1 MLSQNRHFFFRR
13 RRDKQGGKVAFC
25 SIRPQLPRFDQVFS
39 SSPSFY
45 SHLNVPTESVKTSCF
60 PPCFRQCKLLY
71 LLRNPA
77 KYVAVSFPPLALK
90 GHRVPPLNRKTQTE
104 EGCRRRREE
113 TCSSD
118 QVATARSVEAPQLV
132 FAPRL
137 LILLFTETQSGCSWS
152 QYGGG
157 AVPGNCFLPPIPS
170 PSPLV
175 EGDRSLKNLANGV

>member
-77 KYVAVSFPPLALK
+77 KYDAVSFPPLALK

-104 EGCRRRREE
+104 EVVDGGGRRHVHR
-113 TCSSD
+113 T
-118 QVATARSVEAPQLV
+118 
-132 FAPRL
+132 RL
-137 LILLFTETQSGCSWS
+137 LR
-152 QYGGG
+152 
-157 AVPGNCFLPPIPS
+157 PGRSKRLS
-170 PSPLV
+170 LSSPLV
-175 EGDRSLKNLANGV
+175 SLFYFSRKLKADAVGASTVGEQCRGIVFCLRFLHRHRL